1 MRRNA
6 GLTVI
11 GLIIVVVLIAVV
23 AFIVF
28 PVFARHRHPGDR
40 KATCISNIKQLALA
54 CIMYAQDCDEV
65 LPTCAADD
73 RDGTAHA
80 VGGVYANWKVA
91 AMQRDIKAKYG
102 ERYLDGRWTW
112 QLPDLLVPYVKSLDL
127 FNCPTLRLRG
137 DPYFEVQT
145 YTVGT
150 DKLTGAKDP
159 HDPLLLL
166 IPRAPG
172 KPAPQKVWQSG
183 SYAYMC
189 MHYPY
194 GRGAQASDYGA
205 DFMFLWD
212 TGRLL
217 GLVGD
222 TASPQ
227 DYFAC
232 GNAVGAFGDAAWK
245 PLAMCRSFGVHE
257 GYGSDYTADH
267 VPPAELGGEQPTIAA
282 VTPMAFA
289 DGHTKYVR
297 LGFYDVL
304 ALLISP
310 NKLK

>member
-11 GLIIVVVLIAVV
+11 ELIIVVVLIAVV
-23 AFIVF
+23 VVILF
-28 PVFARHRHPGDR
+28 PVFARAPGGPR
-40 KATCISNIKQLALA
+40 KATCISNVKQIALA
-54 CIMYAQDCDEV
+54 CIMYAQDYDEV
-65 LPTCAADD
+65 LPTCVADD

-102 ERYLDGRWTW
+102 ERYLDGRWMW
-112 QLPDLLVPYVKSLDL
+112 QLPDLLMPYLKSPDL
-127 FNCPTLRLRG
+127 FNCDKLPRA
-137 DPYFEVQT
+137 DPYFKIQT

-150 DKLTGAKDP
+150 DIQANTRDP
-159 HDPLLLL
+159 RDPLIRL

-172 KPAPQKVWQSG
+172 KPVPQKVQRSG

-189 MHYPY
+189 MHHRF
-194 GRGAQASDYGA
+194 GRGVRASDYGA
-205 DFMFLWD
+205 DFMSVWD
-212 TGRLL
+212 IGKLL

-222 TASPQ
+222 TANPQ

-232 GNAVGAFGDAAWK
+232 GNTVNAFDAPEYK

-267 VPPAELGGEQPTIAA
+267 VPPAELGGKQPTIAA
-282 VTPMAFA
+282 ATPMAFA

>member
-11 GLIIVVVLIAVV
+11 ELVIVAVVIAAVV
-23 AFIVF
+23 AIMY
-28 PVFARHRHPGDR
+28 PVFVHRPPDDR
-40 KATCISNIKQLALA
+40 EITCISNIKQIALA
-54 CIMYAQDCDEV
+54 CIMYAQDYDEV
-65 LPTCAADD
+65 LPACVADD

-102 ERYLDGRWTW
+102 EKYLDGRWMW
-112 QLPDLLVPYVKSLDL
+112 QLPDLLTPYLKSLDL
-127 FNCPTLRLRG
+127 FNCPYLLRA
-137 DPYFEVQT
+137 DPYFTVQT

-150 DKLTGAKDP
+150 DIQANTRDP
-159 HDPLLLL
+159 RDPLIRL

-172 KPAPQKVWQSG
+172 KPVPQKVQRSG

-189 MHYPY
+189 MHHPY
-194 GRGAQASDYGA
+194 GRGARASDYGA
-205 DFMFLWD
+205 EFMSLWD
-212 TGRLL
+212 VAELL
-217 GLVGD
+217 GLVGN
-222 TASPQ
+222 AANPQ

-257 GYGSDYTADH
+257 GYGFDYIAGH
-267 VPPAELGGEQPTIAA
+267 VTPVELGGKQPTIAA
-282 VTPMAFA
+282 ATPMAFA
-289 DGHTKYVR
+289 DGHTKYWR
-297 LGFYDVL
+297 NGFYETM

-310 NKLK
+310 NKVK

>member
-11 GLIIVVVLIAVV
+11 ELIIVVVLIAVV
-23 AFIVF
+23 VAIMF
-28 PVFARHRHPGDR
+28 PVFARRTDHHRPV
-40 KATCISNIKQLALA
+40 CISNIKQIALA
-54 CIMYAQDCDEV
+54 CIMYAQDYDEV
-65 LPTCAADD
+65 LPTCVADD

-102 ERYLDGRWTW
+102 EKYLDGRWMW
-112 QLPDLLVPYVKSLDL
+112 QLPDLLMPYLKSPDL
-127 FNCPTLRLRG
+127 FNCDKLPRA
-137 DPYFEVQT
+137 DPYFKIQT

-150 DKLTGAKDP
+150 HKRTTAKDP

-172 KPAPQKVWQSG
+172 KPAPRKVWQSG

-189 MHYPY
+189 MHFPY
-194 GRGAQASDYGA
+194 GARARASDYGA
-205 DFMFLWD
+205 DFMSVWD
-212 TGRLL
+212 IGKLI

-222 TASPQ
+222 TANPQ

-232 GNAVGAFGDAAWK
+232 GNTVNAFDAPEYK

-257 GYGSDYTADH
+257 GYGFNYIADH
-267 VPPAELGGEQPTIAA
+267 VTPVDLGGKQPTIAA
-282 VTPMAFA
+282 ATPMAFA